1 MPQDF
6 SFFHRSEK
14 LVRHEHIG
22 VLKIKYSNNFKDT
35 IMAFEASQHQISF
48 LLGKKIYSIPRN
60 QRRYVWNTDNWK
72 DLLEDL
78 DFLQNSGKDHFF
90 GSIVLNADP
99 LLDKKR

>member
-1 MPQDF
+1 
-6 SFFHRSEK
+6 
-14 LVRHEHIG
+14 
-22 VLKIKYSNNFKDT
+22 
-35 IMAFEASQHQISF
+35 MAFEASQHQISF